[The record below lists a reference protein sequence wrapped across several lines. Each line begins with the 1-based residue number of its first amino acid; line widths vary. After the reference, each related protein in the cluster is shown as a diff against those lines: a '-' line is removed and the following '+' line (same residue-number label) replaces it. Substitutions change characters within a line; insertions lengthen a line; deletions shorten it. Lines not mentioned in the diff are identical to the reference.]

1 MMVIG
6 VLMKIMVQQLKA
18 KMFIFMEELL
28 KLLVTT
34 AVPLLEETILE
45 MEIMLQYMEDM
56 LLQMEM
62 VLELA
67 SVVEM
72 DILGVVKEV
81 QL

>member
-1 MMVIG
+1 
-6 VLMKIMVQQLKA
+6 MKIMVQQLKA